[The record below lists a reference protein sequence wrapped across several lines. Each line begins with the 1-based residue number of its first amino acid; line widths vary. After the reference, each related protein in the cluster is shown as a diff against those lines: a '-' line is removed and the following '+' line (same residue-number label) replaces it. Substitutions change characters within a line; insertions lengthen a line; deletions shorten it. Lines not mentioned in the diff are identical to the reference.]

1 MLDLPNV
8 KHILCESMKVNLNHF
23 LNVSLTLY
31 PIGCMI
37 PSSKSAIGAVTYA
50 SSLKRRESPFLI
62 LECSESVYNTMLG
75 S

>member
-1 MLDLPNV
+1 
-8 KHILCESMKVNLNHF
+8 MKMILNHF
-23 LNVSLTLY
+23 CNVSLSRLRLTLY
-31 PIGCMI
+31 PMGCMI

-50 SSLKRRESPFLI
+50 SSLKRTESPFLI